1 MSLSHNNLRDVPI
14 CLNELKS
21 LRSLS
26 IRDNHVSNTQIS
38 TRLFDIPDLSTLD
51 LSHNNLQAFPKD
63 IENAKGLIVLNLS
76 SNQYVYKRQ
85 IRSYIFIYVIFRIEQ
100 IPNHVFVSL
109 FELVYL
115 NLSDNKIGNKYKN
128 YLYFIL

>member
-1 MSLSHNNLRDVPI
+1 MYIIFLNKLFLFPFFFFKEKLSLAHNDLPDVPL
-14 CLNELKS
+14 CLNDLTS

-38 TRLFDIPDLSTLD
+38 ARLFDNPDLSILD

-76 SNQYVYKRQ
+76 SNQYV
-85 IRSYIFIYVIFRIEQ
+85 I
-100 IPNHVFVSL
+100 
-109 FELVYL
+109 
-115 NLSDNKIGNKYKN
+115 
-128 YLYFIL
+128 